1 MTDATHA
8 TIATFAMDPARVAE
22 VRPILHDVIVPSVR
36 EFPGVVSG
44 HWLTDGG
51 GDESVAVVTFT
62 SREAADAFA
71 QNVRGNVT
79 NQAAV
84 GIELVS
90 LRLVDVEASFLH
102 P

>member
-1 MTDATHA
+1 M
-8 TIATFAMDPARVAE
+8 
-22 VRPILHDVIVPSVR
+22 
-36 EFPGVVSG
+36 
-44 HWLTDGG
+44 TDGG

-62 SREAADAFA
+62 SREAAHAFV
-71 QNVRGNVT
+71 QNVRRNVT